1 MARID
6 QGNALTAPIQQPGG
20 KLSNDGYGLLTAT
33 VVWKANTNNSLSVGN
48 RGSTCP
54 LNNNLTAHKFSV
66 TYDNL
71 GIATI
76 TVDYVGIDPLGGET
90 PATETTPEVS
100 ASNGLTSENVSTNP
114 NFFTAG
120 GDGYGAVIAGTSYS
134 SSTLGPTV
142 TYMDG
147 TAKKPRNSFVG
158 AHGACFETESGG
170 RFIGFVDPSFRHFY
184 GKTNYLAPQ
193 TSFSGHFYTSEQ
205 STVRQMLL
213 WLGTTSYDNDWA
225 GTLPKIVPEYAGI
238 SWHASTANGSYDQLL
253 LAQVNVQDFG
263 DIYKVNYEVR
273 YNVQGWPDE
282 VYRKSSIM

>member
-6 QGNALTAPIQQPGG
+6 QGNALTAPIQQPGA

-33 VVWKANTNNSLSVGN
+33 VVWKANSNNDLSVGN

-54 LNNNLTAHKFSV
+54 LNSNLKAHKFSV
-66 TYDNL
+66 TYDQL

-90 PATETTPEVS
+90 PATETMPQVS
-100 ASNGLTSENVSTNP
+100 VSNGLTSENVSTNP

-134 SSTLGPTV
+134 SSSLGPTV
-142 TYMDG
+142 SYMDG

-158 AHGACFETESGG
+158 DHGACFETPSGG
-170 RFIGFVDPSFRHFY
+170 RFIGFVDPSHKHFY

-193 TSFSGHFYTSEQ
+193 STFAGHFYTSDII
-205 STVRQMLL
+205 TVRAAISY
-213 WLGTTSYDNDWA
+213 LGTTSYDNDWA
-225 GTLPKIVPEYAGI
+225 GTLPKIVPEYAGT
-238 SWHASTANGSYDQLL
+238 SWHSSTENGSYDQLL
-253 LAQVNVQDFG
+253 LAQVNIEDFG
-263 DIYKVNYEVR
+263 DLYKVNYEVR

-282 VYRKSSIM
+282 VYRKSSAM